1 MLTLGYDRFT
11 VAAGQAEAT
20 ERLPD
25 WPLLPP
31 GVEGLPL
38 AIPGTTLLPGSEW
51 AVEAVIVDVSELPP
65 TWEAN
70 ADPWQAF
77 LDAQAV
83 GARLALRT
91 RRPGDRFQPL
101 GLGGHEVKLADFL
114 TNRKVSRAAAPG
126 CHC

>member
-1 MLTLGYDRFT
+1 MVLD
-11 VAAGQAEAT
+11 VA
-20 ERLPD
+20 
-25 WPLLPP
+25 
-31 GVEGLPL
+31 
-38 AIPGTTLLPGSEW
+38 
-51 AVEAVIVDVSELPP
+51 ELPP

-91 RRPGDRFQPL
+91 RQPGDRFQPL

-114 TNRKVSRAAAPG
+114 TNRKVPRAVRARLPLLICEWGIAWACGQRVDERASVREATRQVLVLRFVPV
-126 CHC
+126 